1 MRSWVGPIHW
11 PPWSS
16 GVPSAAG
23 RVRVR
28 PPTRSRASRTIT
40 SAPAST
46 SRRAADR
53 PARPAPTTTTSVA
66 AVTAFSSLGWRQR
79 TPGGAPAVG
88 RVTAPRA
95 RRAGCGAN
103 STNWRCQN
111 SSPMTASRRS
121 ALGLRRVVTVSW
133 MAGSPPAVSWA
144 AANGRRL
151 ARHGLRGPAPA
162 GTDPAEIARAVCGIH
177 AQVLSAAEV
186 SLALRIEGAT
196 GADVRRA
203 LWEDR
208 GLVKTYGPRGTVH
221 LLPTRDLPMWTG
233 ALSAIPA
240 QSPFPEG
247 VRLTPDQ
254 ADQVVVAIG
263 TALAD
268 AELTVDELT
277 EAVVDLAG
285 PWAGERVM
293 PAFQDLWPRWRQAV
307 GTAAHRGVLCFGR
320 NRGRRVTY
328 TNPGRW
334 LPGFAPAL
342 ETDAVAELLRRYLH
356 AYGPA
361 TSRQFAQWIGAPPA
375 WAAEQFRK
383 HRRELTEV
391 DFEGTP
397 TWVAAADAEVPLA
410 GGPADGG

>member
-1 MRSWVGPIHW
+1 
-11 PPWSS
+11 
-16 GVPSAAG
+16 
-23 RVRVR
+23 
-28 PPTRSRASRTIT
+28 
-40 SAPAST
+40 
-46 SRRAADR
+46 
-53 PARPAPTTTTSVA
+53 
-66 AVTAFSSLGWRQR
+66 
-79 TPGGAPAVG
+79 
-88 RVTAPRA
+88 
-95 RRAGCGAN
+95 
-103 STNWRCQN
+103 
-111 SSPMTASRRS
+111 
-121 ALGLRRVVTVSW
+121 

-151 ARHGLRGPAPA
+151 ARHGLRRPAPP
-162 GTDPAEIARAVCGIH
+162 GTDPAEIARAVCGAH

-196 GADVRRA
+196 GADVGRA

-208 GLVKTYGPRGTVH
+208 RLVKTYGPRGTVH
-221 LLPTRDLPMWTG
+221 LLATRDLPMWTG

-240 QSPFPEG
+240 QSPFPDG

-254 ADQVVVAIG
+254 TDQVLGAIG

-307 GTAAHRGVLCFGR
+307 GTAAHRGVLCFGQ

-328 TNPGRW
+328 TSPRRW
-334 LPGFAPAL
+334 LPGFAPAP
-342 ETDAVAELLRRYLH
+342 EADAVAELLGRYLH

-375 WAAEQFRK
+375 WAAGQLRR
-383 HRRELTEV
+383 HRRELAEV
-391 DFEGTP
+391 DFEGAP
-397 TWVAAADAEVPLA
+397 AWVAAGDAEVPDPGPPVGEVLLLPYFDAFVVGSQPRDRLFPPTAAARALVPSGQAGNFPVLLVDGEVAGVWHQRRSGRRVELTVEPLA
-410 GGPADGG
+410 PLPARRRRALEVQAGRIGEILEATPRLVVGTVTVGAHA

>member
-1 MRSWVGPIHW
+1 
-11 PPWSS
+11 
-16 GVPSAAG
+16 
-23 RVRVR
+23 
-28 PPTRSRASRTIT
+28 
-40 SAPAST
+40 
-46 SRRAADR
+46 
-53 PARPAPTTTTSVA
+53 
-66 AVTAFSSLGWRQR
+66 
-79 TPGGAPAVG
+79 
-88 RVTAPRA
+88 
-95 RRAGCGAN
+95 
-103 STNWRCQN
+103 
-111 SSPMTASRRS
+111 
-121 ALGLRRVVTVSW
+121 

-151 ARHGLRGPAPA
+151 ARHGLRRPAPP
-162 GTDPAEIARAVCGIH
+162 GTDPAEIARAVCGAH

-196 GADVRRA
+196 GADVGRA

-208 GLVKTYGPRGTVH
+208 RLVKTYGPRGTVH
-221 LLPTRDLPMWTG
+221 LLATRDLPMWTG

-240 QSPFPEG
+240 QSPFPDG

-254 ADQVVVAIG
+254 TDQVLGAIG

-307 GTAAHRGVLCFGR
+307 GTAAHRGVLCFGK

-328 TNPGRW
+328 TSPSRW
-334 LPGFAPAL
+334 LPAFAPAP
-342 ETDAVAELLRRYLH
+342 EADAVAELLGRYLH

-375 WAAEQFRK
+375 WAADQLRR
-383 HRRELTEV
+383 HRRELAEV
-391 DFEGTP
+391 DFEGAP
-397 TWVAAADAEVPLA
+397 AWVAAGDAEVPDPGPPVGEVLLLPYFDAFVVGSQPRDRLFPPTATARALVPSGQAGNFPVLLVDGEVAGVWHQRRSGRRVELTVEPLA
-410 GGPADGG
+410 PLPARRRRALEVQAGRIGEILEATPRLVVGTVTVGAHA